1 MIIYPAI
8 DILDGKCV
16 RLSKGDYSKKKIYS
30 DDLVNIADDWIKN
43 GSKFLHLVDLD
54 GAKSGKPNNLDN
66 ILDIRKRYPEVFI
79 QVGGGIRNIE
89 TIEKYIS
96 CGINRIILGTKIL
109 KNKEFIISLN
119 KDVREHIAIDIAIKD
134 GILCGDGWEKSE
146 EIDISS
152 FIQYLEQKGIGMF
165 VITDIGKDGM
175 MQGINQS
182 SITEVLSY
190 ISTKAIISGGVT
202 TLSDVKSILAL
213 NEYNKI
219 DGMIIGKAL
228 YEKRINLAEA
238 IDECC

>member
-119 KDVREHIAIDIAIKD
+119 KDLRKYIAIDIAIKD

>member
-16 RLSKGDYSKKKIYS
+16 RLAKGDYSKKKIYS
-30 DDLVNIADDWIKN
+30 DDLANIAGDWITN

-54 GAKSGKPNNLDN
+54 GAKSGKPDNLDN

-89 TIEKYIS
+89 TIKKYIS

-119 KDVREHIAIDIAIKD
+119 KDLRKYIAIDIAIKD

-238 IDECC
+238 IDECS

>member
-119 KDVREHIAIDIAIKD
+119 KDLRKYIAIDIAIKD

-152 FIQYLEQKGIGMF
+152 FIQYLEQKGISMF

-202 TLSDVKSILAL
+202 TLKDVKSILAL

>member
-1 MIIYPAI
+1 MVNSSVI
-8 DILDGKCV
+8 DLIVELLIGSPVLAPSRSTKC
-16 RLSKGDYSKKKIYS
+16 K
-30 DDLVNIADDWIKN
+30 
-43 GSKFLHLVDLD
+43 
-54 GAKSGKPNNLDN
+54 NLDN

-89 TIEKYIS
+89 TIKKYIS

-119 KDVREHIAIDIAIKD
+119 KNLRKYIAIDIAIKD

-152 FIQYLEQKGIGMF
+152 FIQYLEQKGISMF

-202 TLSDVKSILAL
+202 TLKDVRSILAL

>member
-30 DDLVNIADDWIKN
+30 DDLANIAEDWIKT

-96 CGINRIILGTKIL
+96 YGINRIILGTKIL

-119 KDVREHIAIDIAIKD
+119 KDLREHIAIDIAIKD

-152 FIQYLEQKGIGMF
+152 FIQYLEQKGISMF
-165 VITDIGKDGM
+165 VITDIRKDGM

-202 TLSDVKSILAL
+202 TLKDVKSILAL

-238 IDECC
+238 IDECS

>member
-66 ILDIRKRYPEVFI
+66 ILDIRKRYPDVFI

-89 TIEKYIS
+89 TIKKYIS

-119 KDVREHIAIDIAIKD
+119 KDLRKYIAIDIAIKD

-202 TLSDVKSILAL
+202 TLKDVKSILAL

-238 IDECC
+238 INECC